1 MTKNTPIRALFS
13 AGDAAWPDYA
23 AALPPAFAAQGLTVD
38 VSRDYAP
45 DTVDY
50 IIAAPNGP
58 VQDFAPFA
66 RCKAVLNLWAGVED
80 ITTNRTLTQPLARM
94 VDPGLTDGMVEWVV
108 GHTMRH
114 HLGIDD
120 HIHGQDGI
128 WRAAFPPLAQER
140 AVTILGLGALGAAC
154 AKMLTA
160 LNFPVTGWSR
170 SQKDIANVT
179 CLSGSDGLRDA
190 LSDAQI
196 VVLLLP
202 LTDATTNILNDEKL
216 ALLADGAFIINPGR
230 GSLIDDDALL
240 KALDLNIAHATL
252 DVFRAEPL
260 PKSHAFWRHPK
271 ITVTPHIASTTRA
284 STASLCI
291 AENIR
296 RGENGLPFL
305 HLVDRSK
312 GY

>member
-1 MTKNTPIRALFS
+1 MTKTAPIRAMFS
-13 AGDAAWPDYA
+13 AGDAIWPAYA

-38 VSRDYAP
+38 VSRDHAP
-45 DTVDY
+45 DTIDY

-58 VQDFAPFA
+58 VQDFAPFT

-80 ITTNRTLTQPLARM
+80 IATNETLTQPLARM
-94 VDPGLTDGMVEWVV
+94 VDPGLTDGMVEWVI

-128 WRAAFPPLAQER
+128 WRVAFPPLANER
-140 AVTILGLGALGAAC
+140 PVTILGLGALGAAC

-170 SQKDIANVT
+170 SQKDIPNVN
-179 CLSGSDGLRDA
+179 CLSGNDGLSDA
-190 LSDAQI
+190 LRDAQI

-202 LTDATTNILNDEKL
+202 LTDATTNLLNVEKL

-230 GSLIDDDALL
+230 GPLIDDDALL

-252 DVFRAEPL
+252 DVFRVEPL
-260 PKSHAFWRHPK
+260 PESHAFWDHPK
-271 ITVTPHIASTTRA
+271 ITVTPHIASTTRV

-296 RGENGLPFL
+296 RGEDGLPFL

>member
-1 MTKNTPIRALFS
+1 MTKNSAIRALFS
-13 AGDAAWPDYA
+13 ADDAAWPEYA
-23 AALPPAFAAQGLTVD
+23 TALPPAFKAAGLNVSL
-38 VSRDYAP
+38 SRDHAP
-45 DTVDY
+45 ETVDY
-50 IIAAPNGP
+50 IIAVPNGP
-58 VQDFAPFA
+58 VQDFSPFT

-80 ITTNRTLTQPLARM
+80 IAPNTTLTQPLARM

-114 HLGIDD
+114 HLGMDH

-128 WRAAFPPLAQER
+128 WRAACPPLAQDR
-140 AVTILGLGALGAAC
+140 PVTILGLGALGTAC
-154 AKMLTA
+154 ATMLTS
-160 LNFPVTGWSR
+160 LGFPVTGWSR
-170 SQKDIANVT
+170 SQKDIADVT
-179 CLSGSDGLRDA
+179 CMTGDHGLNDA
-190 LSDAQI
+190 LADAQI

-202 LTDATTNILNDEKL
+202 LTDATTDIMNDEKL

-230 GSLIDDDALL
+230 GPLIDDDALL

-252 DVFRAEPL
+252 DVFRTEPL
-260 PKSHAFWRHPK
+260 PKNHPFWAHPQV
-271 ITVTPHIASTTRA
+271 TVTPHIASTTRA
-284 STASLCI
+284 STASHCI

-296 RGENGLPFL
+296 RGENGFPFL